1 MKKILK
7 IPLYLLLVLFFFNN
21 CRTKKTVTEYKDK
34 IVHDTIIK
42 NVTKTVTKQIK
53 DTILIEEPCDSIGNL
68 KDFSRVIK
76 NDKAKVE
83 VSNSKGNIE
92 VKINIDSLVNSKVE
106 EFKKNYKSEVVIKE
120 KEVVKFR
127 TPWYMFVILG
137 FSILLN
143 IVLIR
148 LNQ

>member
-148 LNQ
+148 LN

>member
-106 EFKKNYKSEVVIKE
+106 EFKKNYKSEVIIKK
-120 KEVVKFR
+120 KEIVKFR
-127 TPWYMFVILG
+127 TPWYMYVIIG

-148 LNQ
+148 LN

>member
-42 NVTKTVTKQIK
+42 NVTKTVTKQVK

-83 VSNSKGNIE
+83 VSNNKGNIE

-106 EFKKNYKSEVVIKE
+106 ELKKNYKSEVVIKE
-120 KEVVKFR
+120 KEVIKFR
-127 TPWYMFVILG
+127 TPWYMYAIIG

-148 LNQ
+148 LN

>member
-83 VSNSKGNIE
+83 VSNNKGNIE

-120 KEVVKFR
+120 KEVIKFR
-127 TPWYMFVILG
+127 TPWYMYAIIG

-143 IVLIR
+143 ITLLR
-148 LNQ
+148 LN

>member
-127 TPWYMFVILG
+127 TPWYMFVILV

-148 LNQ
+148 LN

>member
-21 CRTKKTVTEYKDK
+21 CRTKKTVTEYRDK

-83 VSNSKGNIE
+83 ISNSKGNIE

-120 KEVVKFR
+120 KEVIKFR
-127 TPWYMFVILG
+127 TPWYMYAIIG

-143 IVLIR
+143 ITLIR
-148 LNQ
+148 LN

>member
-83 VSNSKGNIE
+83 VSNNKGNIE

-148 LNQ
+148 LN

>member
-76 NDKAKVE
+76 NDKAKVK
-83 VSNSKGNIE
+83 VSNNKGNIE

-106 EFKKNYKSEVVIKE
+106 ELKKNYKSEVVIKE
-120 KEVVKFR
+120 KEVIKFR
-127 TPWYMFVILG
+127 TPWYMYAIIG

-143 IVLIR
+143 IALIR
-148 LNQ
+148 LN